1 MQRSESRK
9 RTRLRAYDYSGA
21 GVYFVTVCTEAKRPV
36 LCRIVGA
43 GVLDGPRPE
52 LTAQGKI
59 VQNRLEEMERIYD
72 DISIDHYV
80 IMPNHVHLLLTIR
93 GAGPG
98 TWGTPSPTDAGAGP
112 GTSRTPSPTDAGAG
126 PGTSRT
132 PSPTDAG
139 ARLGTSRTPSPT
151 DAGAGPG
158 TSRTPSP
165 TDAGAGPG
173 TSRTPSP
180 TNARLPQFLS
190 TFKRFT
196 NREIGFPIWQ
206 RSYHD
211 HIIRDEPDFL
221 NHWQYIDDNPAK
233 WAEDPYYC
241 D

>member
-9 RTRLRAYDYSGA
+9 RTRLRAYDYSGS
-21 GVYFVTVCTEAKRPV
+21 GVYFMTVCTEAKRPV

-98 TWGTPSPTDAGAGP
+98 TWGTPSPTDAGARP

-139 ARLGTSRTPSPT
+139 AR
-151 DAGAGPG
+151 
-158 TSRTPSP
+158 
-165 TDAGAGPG
+165 PG

>member
-9 RTRLRAYDYSGA
+9 RTRLRAYDYSGS

-93 GAGPG
+93 GA
-98 TWGTPSPTDAGAGP
+98 
-112 GTSRTPSPTDAGAG
+112 
-126 PGTSRT
+126 
-132 PSPTDAG
+132 
-139 ARLGTSRTPSPT
+139 RLGTSRTPSPT

-165 TDAGAGPG
+165 TDAGARPGTSRTPSPTDAGAGPGTSRTPSPTDAGAGLG

>member
-9 RTRLRAYDYSGA
+9 RTRLRAYDYSGS

-112 GTSRTPSPTDAGAG
+112 RTSRTPSPTDAGAG
-126 PGTSRT
+126 LGTSRT

-139 ARLGTSRTPSPT
+139 ARL
-151 DAGAGPG
+151 G

>member
-9 RTRLRAYDYSGA
+9 RTRLRAYDYSGS
-21 GVYFVTVCTEAKRPV
+21 GVYFMTVCTEAKRPV

-139 ARLGTSRTPSPT
+139 A
-151 DAGAGPG
+151 
-158 TSRTPSP
+158 
-165 TDAGAGPG
+165 GPG

>member
-9 RTRLRAYDYSGA
+9 RTRLRAYDYSGS

-112 GTSRTPSPTDAGAG
+112 RTSRTPSPTDAGAG
-126 PGTSRT
+126 
-132 PSPTDAG
+132 
-139 ARLGTSRTPSPT
+139 L
-151 DAGAGPG
+151 G

>member
-1 MQRSESRK
+1 MEKMQRSESRK
-9 RTRLRAYDYSGA
+9 RTRLRAYDYSGS

-126 PGTSRT
+126 PGTW
-132 PSPTDAG
+132 G
-139 ARLGTSRTPSPT
+139 
-151 DAGAGPG
+151 
-158 TSRTPSP
+158 
-165 TDAGAGPG
+165 
-173 TSRTPSP
+173 TPSP

-221 NHWQYIDDNPAK
+221 NHWQYIDNNPAK

>member
-9 RTRLRAYDYSGA
+9 RTRLRAYDYSGS

-132 PSPTDAG
+132 PSPT
-139 ARLGTSRTPSPT
+139 
-151 DAGAGPG
+151 
-158 TSRTPSP
+158 
-165 TDAGAGPG
+165 
-173 TSRTPSP
+173 
-180 TNARLPQFLS
+180 NARLPQFLS

>member
-9 RTRLRAYDYSGA
+9 RTRLRAYDYSGS

-43 GVLDGPRPE
+43 DVLDGPRPE

-112 GTSRTPSPTDAGAG
+112 GTSRTPSPTDAGAR
-126 PGTSRT
+126 P
-132 PSPTDAG
+132 
-139 ARLGTSRTPSPT
+139 GTSRTPSPT

-221 NHWQYIDDNPAK
+221 NHWQYIDNNPAK

>member
-9 RTRLRAYDYSGA
+9 RTRLRAYDYSGS
-21 GVYFVTVCTEAKRPV
+21 GVYFMTVCTEAKRPV

-98 TWGTPSPTDAGAGP
+98 TWGTPSPTDAGARP

-126 PGTSRT
+126 P
-132 PSPTDAG
+132 
-139 ARLGTSRTPSPT
+139 GTSRTPSPT

>member
-9 RTRLRAYDYSGA
+9 RTRLRAYDYSGS

-43 GVLDGPRPE
+43 DVLDGPRPE

-132 PSPTDAG
+132 PSPT
-139 ARLGTSRTPSPT
+139 
-151 DAGAGPG
+151 
-158 TSRTPSP
+158 
-165 TDAGAGPG
+165 
-173 TSRTPSP
+173 
-180 TNARLPQFLS
+180 NARLPQFLS

-221 NHWQYIDDNPAK
+221 NHWQYIDNNPAK

>member
-9 RTRLRAYDYSGA
+9 RTRLRAYDYSGS

-98 TWGTPSPTDAGAGP
+98 TWGTPSPTDAGA
-112 GTSRTPSPTDAGAG
+112 R
-126 PGTSRT
+126 
-132 PSPTDAG
+132 
-139 ARLGTSRTPSPT
+139 
-151 DAGAGPG
+151 PG

-233 WAEDPYYC
+233 WAEDLYYC

>member
-1 MQRSESRK
+1 MEKMQRSESRK
-9 RTRLRAYDYSGA
+9 RTRLRAYDYSGS
-21 GVYFVTVCTEAKRPV
+21 GVYFMTVCTEAKRPV

-139 ARLGTSRTPSPT
+139 AR
-151 DAGAGPG
+151 
-158 TSRTPSP
+158 
-165 TDAGAGPG
+165 PG

>member
-1 MQRSESRK
+1 MINGNI
-9 RTRLRAYDYSGA
+9 A
-21 GVYFVTVCTEAKRPV
+21 FC
-36 LCRIVGA
+36 IVGA

-165 TDAGAGPG
+165 T
-173 TSRTPSP
+173 
-180 TNARLPQFLS
+180 NARLPQFLS

>member
-9 RTRLRAYDYSGA
+9 RTRLRAYDYSGS

-112 GTSRTPSPTDAGAG
+112 GTSRTPSPT
-126 PGTSRT
+126 
-132 PSPTDAG
+132 
-139 ARLGTSRTPSPT
+139 
-151 DAGAGPG
+151 
-158 TSRTPSP
+158 
-165 TDAGAGPG
+165 
-173 TSRTPSP
+173 
-180 TNARLPQFLS
+180 NARLPQFLS

>member
-132 PSPTDAG
+132 PSPT
-139 ARLGTSRTPSPT
+139 
-151 DAGAGPG
+151 
-158 TSRTPSP
+158 
-165 TDAGAGPG
+165 
-173 TSRTPSP
+173 
-180 TNARLPQFLS
+180 NARLPQFLS